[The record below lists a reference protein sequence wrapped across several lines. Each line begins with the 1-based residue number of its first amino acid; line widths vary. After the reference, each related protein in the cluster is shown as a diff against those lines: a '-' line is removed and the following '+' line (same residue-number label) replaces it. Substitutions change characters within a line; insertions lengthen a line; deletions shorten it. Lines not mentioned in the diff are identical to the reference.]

1 MQLKITSV
9 LGLVWPPKR
18 TVANEE
24 FEEFVVSLVVVASLV
39 IAVSLVVRASVVV
52 AASRVVSIG

>member
-24 FEEFVVSLVVVASLV
+24 FEEFAASLVVAASLV
-39 IAVSLVVRASVVV
+39 IVVRASVVV
-52 AASRVVSIG
+52 AASPVVSIG